1 MQMEKK
7 QECKN
12 FIFTKTGAV
21 VLTIITAFLIAGAV
35 VAMDFCFGF
44 GWFF

>member
-1 MQMEKK
+1 MKDKK
-7 QECKN
+7 EQKS
-12 FIFTKTGAV
+12 FIYTKTGAV

-35 VAMDFCFGF
+35 VAMDFGFGF

>member
-7 QECKN
+7 QERTN
-12 FIFTKTGAV
+12 FIFTETGAV

-35 VAMDFCFGF
+35 VAMDFGFGF

>member
-1 MQMEKK
+1 MKEKK
-7 QECKN
+7 ERKN
-12 FIFTKTGAV
+12 FIYTKTGAV

-35 VAMDFCFGF
+35 VAMDFGFGF

>member
-1 MQMEKK
+1 MEKK
-7 QECKN
+7 QERKN
-12 FIFTKTGAV
+12 FIFTKPGAV

-35 VAMDFCFGF
+35 VAMDFGFGF